1 MPHLVVAL
9 LALYVLHVLA
19 RRVLAWHRTRHK
31 RRPPWATGAV
41 PLLGHALAYKADPAD
56 FLATQ
61 CRTVGN
67 IFRIN
72 LAGKIMTV
80 IGPDRAVTKRVASA
94 SESVLSARQAV
105 LAIGFEE
112 TLGVLNVLEGTDL
125 HKRAIK
131 ALDLEAEVPA
141 LHAAAGRALA
151 AEAARHGGR
160 VPDLFALVRVVALR
174 ISVERLIGPGV
185 LRAAGAAF
193 LDAFMAFQ
201 DQLEDATAKAAVLP
215 RWLAR
220 PLILRPVERL
230 RRGVRERLAAALD
243 DAYASADDD
252 ALKPWAVALRS
263 RSRDDAAELASACS
277 SPRRR
282 TRDRRGAGAGVRAA
296 GRRRDG
302 RARAPTPPRR
312 RLPTATTLGRCD
324 GLRRTLE
331 TLVTAHA
338 IGGVR
343 TVLDPDGFDL
353 GGDGVG
359 EAPLWAAPGET
370 IALAHIA
377 AHRDDALWGD
387 GPAIDGESFRPE
399 RREWDRVDGD
409 GGGLSGWLRRTP
421 DDYTFTTFSQGLHRC
436 PGERTALVVVA
447 CVLAHLLDGPF
458 RTKLRPPV
466 PAPSFERATLA
477 QRDGPVAAVMDS
489 PGEFSG
495 QCTYDIDEKR
505 VPFTSTR
512 NASRSSRSGAP

>member
-1 MPHLVVAL
+1 MPPLVVAL

-31 RRPPWATGAV
+31 RRPPWASGAL

-72 LAGKIMTV
+72 LAGKIMIV

-112 TLGVLNVLEGTDL
+112 TLGALNVLEGTDL

-131 ALDLEAEVPA
+131 ALDLEAEVPV
-141 LHAAAGRALA
+141 LHAAAACALA

-185 LRAAGAAF
+185 LRAAGDAF

-252 ALKPWAVALRS
+252 ALGPWAVALRS
-263 RSRDDAAELASACS
+263 RSRDDAAELCIGLLFAAAKN
-277 SPRRR
+277 PAIAAAQALVYALQ
-282 TRDRRGAGAGVRAA
+282 AGGETVES
-296 GRRRDG
+296 
-302 RARAPTPPRR
+302 ARADAAA
-312 RLPTATTLGRCD
+312 LAASPTATTLGRCD
-324 GLRRTLE
+324 GLRRITLE
-331 TLVTAHA
+331 TLRVTAHA

-353 GGDGVG
+353 GGDGEG

-399 RREWDRVDGD
+399 RREWDRADGD
-409 GGGLSGWLRRTP
+409 GGGLRGWLRRTP

-489 PGEFSG
+489 PGDSVH
-495 QCTYDIDEKR
+495 IR
-505 VPFTSTR
+505 HR
-512 NASRSSRSGAP
+512 